1 MPAVVLIVSVKN
13 MDLAQVP
20 LRQSMKQHKIRV
32 KKGRNSLP
40 WCLLSLLVFLIDRV
54 SKYYVS
60 HFFLFGEPHTLIPY
74 LNIMLV
80 FNKGTAFSLLN
91 QGKAWEFWF
100 LTLIALVVSAM
111 VLVWL
116 FCLPRQAY
124 WRACALSLILGG
136 ALGNIWDRISL
147 GYVIDFIDVHF
158 KSYHFATFNIA
169 DAAITIGA
177 MLLVLEAFS
186 QKNDALC

>member
-1 MPAVVLIVSVKN
+1 
-13 MDLAQVP
+13 
-20 LRQSMKQHKIRV
+20 MKQHKI

-60 HFFLFGEPHTLIPY
+60 HFFLFGEPRPLIPY

-80 FNKGTAFSLLN
+80 YNKGTAFSLLN
-91 QGKAWEFWF
+91 QGKVWEFWF
-100 LTLIALVVSAM
+100 LTLIALFVSLM
-111 VLVWL
+111 VLIWL
-116 FCLPRQAY
+116 VRLPRQAY

-158 KSYHFATFNIA
+158 KNYHFATFNIA
-169 DAAITIGA
+169 DAAITVGA
-177 MLLVLEAFS
+177 ILLVLEAFS